1 MYIFFK
7 NDKAGEEMFKN
18 LVVNYFKNKV
28 EGYKGQ
34 DRKGGRE
41 IVDEYI
47 DEHWCLKM
55 FTGCCANCGVKFNLD
70 TRGGKLSSNFNG
82 AER

>member
-1 MYIFFK
+1 MYLFK
-7 NDKAGEEMFKN
+7 NDKADDEMFKN
-18 LVVNYFKNKV
+18 MVVNYFKNKV
-28 EGYKGQ
+28 EGYKEQ

-55 FTGCCANCGVKFNLD
+55 FKGCCANCGVKFNFD
-70 TRGGKLSSNFNG
+70 TRGGKLSST
-82 AER
+82 ES